1 MIENSL
7 ELEMIKTVHL
17 IKRQID
23 EEMSRKLAESI
34 TVPQAHLIC
43 FIFNE
48 SINKDIFQ
56 KDIEKAFALHRSSV
70 SLMLDKMENSEFIK
84 RIPVENDAR
93 LKKIELT
100 PKALAHYK
108 EIMVCIEHSRTKIMQ
123 DVTAEEQELCK
134 SVLKK
139 IQLNITSIIKNGE
152 FYDK

>member
-1 MIENSL
+1 MIKNSL

-17 IKRQID
+17 MKRHID
-23 EEMSRKLAESI
+23 DELSQKLAESI

-48 SINKDIFQ
+48 GKAKDIFQ

-108 EIMVCIEHSRTKIMQ
+108 EIMVCIEHSSVKIMQ
-123 DVTAEEQELCK
+123 SVSAEEQEFCK

-139 IQLNITSIIKNGE
+139 IQENIGNL
-152 FYDK
+152 